1 MPLEFTL
8 KESRDNWF
16 SRSGNG

>member
-16 SRSGNG
+16 SPSGNG